1 MIGKNTKKILIVDD
15 SALMRRI
22 LCDIITADDD
32 FEVADMASNGEV
44 ALELLEKNHYD
55 AMLLDMVMPR
65 MDGITLLKELN
76 RRHYRIKV
84 IVSSTIAEAEG
95 DITMEALSLGAV
107 DFIKKPQGVLDAKGK
122 EFGIQ
127 LTEVLRAV
135 LGIRGSSTK
144 AAPDVEKA
152 KETVKYVNVPSRFGS
167 SRSGWGTVVAIA
179 SSTGGPKALQEVIP
193 HLPGNLNAPI
203 VLVQHMPVGFTASLA
218 ERLNSVSELTVQE
231 ASPGVELK
239 KGNVYIAKGGTH
251 QKLEPSRF
259 AARIVFGDEPSR
271 EGVKPCANYMY
282 ESLASCGYD
291 RVVCVVMTGM
301 GADGTEGIIHLKES
315 KPVYVISQN
324 QATCAVYGMPRAIAE
339 TGLVSEVVP
348 LSGIAQA
355 ITKNVGVI

>member
-1 MIGKNTKKILIVDD
+1 
-15 SALMRRI
+15 MRRI

-44 ALELLEKNHYD
+44 ALELLEKNHYE

-107 DFIKKPQGVLDAKGK
+107 D
-122 EFGIQ
+122 
-127 LTEVLRAV
+127 
-135 LGIRGSSTK
+135 STK

-167 SRSGWGTVVAIA
+167 SRSGWGTIVAIA

-251 QKLEPSRF
+251 LKLEPSRF